1 MVKTKFKF
9 RMLFV
14 IALMIQMIVV
24 PYHFSAAEMDTS
36 APSWTLPI
44 DYLALGDSL
53 AAGVTPNNELGKG
66 YADFLAESI
75 QGIGALK
82 TYNKGFSYPGYKT
95 TDVLNDIKLNVTK
108 DIYGIGSAEKTAKL
122 QQSIKDAEVI
132 TISAGANDIL
142 PLLKQDLATGKATI
156 DQKVALTTL
165 QQIGTNYK
173 SIMAQINQI
182 NPDAQVYVM
191 GYYNPFPYMSED
203 MQPVL
208 KQLLGML
215 NNTIT
220 TGLVGTQAI
229 LVPTGDV
236 IALDYKTYL
245 PNPENIHLSE
255 AGYKKVTE
263 QFWTKMLTA
272 KPWISASS
280 LFADPTG
287 PTSVN
292 LNWQSASDNVAVTGY
307 EIYSGEEKLAT
318 VAGDVLTYK
327 VENLVRNTTYV
338 LSVLAIDQAGNKSIH
353 NPTISVTAGSTT
365 PTPILF
371 SDIAN
376 HGLKNYI
383 EQAAVAGIIG
393 GYADGTFKPD
403 QKLTRVQAAT
413 IIVRALGLKTD
424 EVAPFGDIANYADK
438 TKADINAAYKYGI
451 SKGNKGNF
459 NPTDLVTRAQL
470 ALMIERAY
478 GSVKGKA
485 YKASTKAPY
494 SDFGSYNA
502 EVVNAISML
511 HELEVATGFE
521 GKFMPS
527 SSTTRAQAAKMIVN
541 FIPIIKKAE

>member
-9 RMLFV
+9 RLLFV
-14 IALMIQMIVV
+14 VALMIQMIVV
-24 PYHFSAAEMDTS
+24 PYHFSAAEIDTS
-36 APSWTLPI
+36 APSWALPI
-44 DYLALGDSL
+44 DYLAIGDSL

-75 QGIGALK
+75 REIGALK

-108 DIYGIGSAEKTAKL
+108 DIYGIGFEEKSAKL
-122 QQSIKDAEVI
+122 QQAIKDAEVI

-142 PLLKQDLATGKATI
+142 PLLKQDPVTGKATI
-156 DQKVALTTL
+156 DQKVALITL
-165 QQIGTNYK
+165 QQVGTNYK
-173 SIMAQINQI
+173 SIMAQINEI

-203 MQPVL
+203 IQPLL
-208 KQLLGML
+208 KQLLDML
-215 NNTIT
+215 NKAIA

-229 LVPTGDV
+229 FVPTGEV
-236 IALDYKTYL
+236 IASDYKTYL

-263 QFWTKMLTA
+263 QFWTNMRTA
-272 KPWISASS
+272 NPGI
-280 LFADPTG
+280 
-287 PTSVN
+287 
-292 LNWQSASDNVAVTGY
+292 
-307 EIYSGEEKLAT
+307 E
-318 VAGDVLTYK
+318 
-327 VENLVRNTTYV
+327 
-338 LSVLAIDQAGNKSIH
+338 AGN
-353 NPTISVTAGSTT
+353 PVVDPTT
-365 PTPILF
+365 PTPTPIVF

-383 EQAAVAGIIG
+383 EQAAAARIIG

-403 QKLTRVQAAT
+403 QNLTRVQAVSL
-413 IIVRALGLKTD
+413 IVSALGLKTED
-424 EVAPFGDIANYADK
+424 VAPFGDIGNYADK
-438 TKADINAAYKYGI
+438 TKADINAAYKYGVI
-451 SKGNKGNF
+451 KGDKGNF

-478 GSVKGKA
+478 GSVTGKA

-494 SDFGSYNA
+494 SDFGNYNA

-511 HELEVATGFE
+511 HELDVATGFE

-527 SSTTRAQAAKMIVN
+527 SSTSRAQAAKMVVN
-541 FIPIIKKAE
+541 FISIFKQAE

>member
-9 RMLFV
+9 RILFV

-24 PYHFSAAEMDTS
+24 PYHFSAEEIDSS
-36 APSWTLPI
+36 APSWTQPI

-66 YADFLAESI
+66 YADFLAQSMME
-75 QGIGALK
+75 IGALK

-108 DIYGIGSAEKTAKL
+108 EIYGTGFEEKIANL

-132 TISAGANDIL
+132 TISVGANDIL
-142 PLLKQDLATGKATI
+142 PLFKQDPETGKNII
-156 DQKVALTTL
+156 DQKMALTTL
-165 QQIGTNYK
+165 QQVGTNYK
-173 SIMAQINQI
+173 LIMAQINEI

-203 MQPVL
+203 IQPLL
-208 KQLLGML
+208 KQLLDML
-215 NNTIT
+215 NNAIT

-236 IALDYKTYL
+236 IASNYKTYL

-263 QFWTKMLTA
+263 QFWTNMRTA
-272 KPWISASS
+272 NPGIETDSPII
-280 LFADPTG
+280 DPTTPP
-287 PTSVN
+287 PTV
-292 LNWQSASDNVAVTGY
+292 
-307 EIYSGEEKLAT
+307 
-318 VAGDVLTYK
+318 
-327 VENLVRNTTYV
+327 
-338 LSVLAIDQAGNKSIH
+338 
-353 NPTISVTAGSTT
+353 
-365 PTPILF
+365 F

-376 HGLKNYI
+376 HGLKSYI
-383 EQAAVAGIIG
+383 EQAAAAKIIG

-403 QKLTRVQAAT
+403 QNLTRVQAVS
-413 IIVRALGLKTD
+413 IIVSALGLKT
-424 EVAPFGDIANYADK
+424 EELAPFGDIGNYADK
-438 TKADINAAYKYGI
+438 TKADINAGYKYGI
-451 SKGNKGNF
+451 IKGNKGNF

-478 GSVKGKA
+478 GSVTGKA

-511 HELEVATGFE
+511 HELDVATGFQ

-541 FIPIIKKAE
+541 FTSIFKQAE